1 MHALDTLFSCNSKL
15 FQILSEC
22 TIYCPCFHFC
32 TTVPNCFKYCQN
44 ACIRYIVFM
53 DFNAYFVFLAISI
66 TILIYTLGQTRSMPM
81 YATDLN
87 TFKWRL
93 YMYKYIGLYVINF
106 AMLHN
111 LNILS
116 LKICLEMQLWWYRIS
131 NFPWG
136 MPPNHPRTTLP
147 SHCL

>member
-1 MHALDTLFSCNSKL
+1 MHALKHFFLQFANGTKTVRMHALDTLFSSNSKL

-22 TIYCPCFHFC
+22 TIYCPWFYFC

-66 TILIYTLGQTRSMPM
+66 TILIYTLGQTRSMPQ

-93 YMYKYIGLYVINF
+93 YMYKYIGLYVI
-106 AMLHN
+106 
-111 LNILS
+111 ILFWIQYGQFSISVDFFIEFS
-116 LKICLEMQLWWYRIS
+116 LL
-131 NFPWG
+131 
-136 MPPNHPRTTLP
+136 
-147 SHCL
+147 